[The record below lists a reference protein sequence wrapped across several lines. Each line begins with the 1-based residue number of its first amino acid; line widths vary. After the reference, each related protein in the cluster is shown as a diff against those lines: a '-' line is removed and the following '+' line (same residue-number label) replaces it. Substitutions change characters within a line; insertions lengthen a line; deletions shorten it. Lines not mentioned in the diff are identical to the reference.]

1 MTPPKAV
8 HNFGAAMRN
17 QTHEA
22 DQHKQTK
29 GDAQNGDTSLT
40 VAQPGLEHA
49 ARV

>member
-1 MTPPKAV
+1 
-8 HNFGAAMRN
+8 MRN
-17 QTHEA
+17 ETHEA
-22 DQHKQTK
+22 DQQKDKQTK